1 MAEDHRSAHKPGPMQ
16 MRVAPDAAPRRVAPT
31 AAETVPPL
39 PDTEPEAMQT
49 GTVARG
55 RCLELPDPSQPLRER
70 HSCGEGGIINTATFQ
85 PCRRFMP
92 GEEVTLPG
100 SEIERL
106 RALGYLIDPDRVIA
120 VVLKPLQEAPP
131 VGPEPRSPAKVS

>member
-1 MAEDHRSAHKPGPMQ
+1 MADDHRARTAHKPGPAMQ
-16 MRVAPDAAPRRVAPT
+16 MRIAPDAAPPNRAAPT
-31 AAETVPPL
+31 AAETL

-49 GTVARG
+49 GVVARG
-55 RCLELPDPSQPLRER
+55 RCLELADPSQPLRER

-106 RALGYLIDPDRVIA
+106 RALGYLVDPNRVM
-120 VVLKPLQEAPP
+120 PLQEAQP
-131 VGPEPRSPAKVS
+131 VGPVAEPAKAS